1 MFKILNCLSN
11 LVLMLVSAG
20 VAAQAVPT
28 YPKSETTNI
37 FASTDTVSTWTEI
50 AAQDYLI
57 PNSQVFVTGQGSD
70 GAKYFGLLGVAIN
83 RSQNESATGPAA
95 DSLRLTFSSTLTQAL
110 NVAISLRPPV
120 PKFNIVGVAEAA
132 QLRLLPSAK
141 LTVSDD
147 NSARLSFRLTVRFI
161 DAAINSETKK
171 EYYYYHG
178 GSRKLAGPDSWS
190 DDHASPVMRSS
201 EQAMAL
207 LADVLLDDI
216 TGAFSDAFD
225 PAKQRFVNY
234 SAVGSKG
241 IVARALLLK
250 EYPDHLAL
258 APLFRERPT
267 RAIIV
272 ILERRSIE
280 LQSIQ

>member
-1 MFKILNCLSN
+1 
-11 LVLMLVSAG
+11 VLVSTG
-20 VAAQAVPT
+20 GSAQAVLT
-28 YPKSETTNI
+28 YPKSETINI
-37 FASTDTVSTWTEI
+37 FASADTVSTWTET

-70 GAKYFGLLGVAIN
+70 GAKYFGLLGVAIS

-95 DSLRLTFSSTLTQAL
+95 DSLRLNFSSTLTQAL
-110 NVAISLRPPV
+110 NVAISSRPLV
-120 PKFNIVGVAEAA
+120 PKFNIVGVAERA
-132 QLRLLPSAK
+132 QLRLLPSAR
-141 LTVSDD
+141 LTVSED

-161 DAAINSETKK
+161 DAVTNSETKK

-178 GSRKLAGPDSWS
+178 DSKKLAGPDSWS
-190 DDHASPVMRSS
+190 DDHASPVIRSS
-201 EQAMAL
+201 DQGMAL
-207 LADVLLDDI
+207 LADVLLDDVA
-216 TGAFSDAFD
+216 GAFSDAFE
-225 PAKQRFVNY
+225 PAKQRFANY

-241 IVARALLLK
+241 KVARALLLK

-258 APLFRERPT
+258 APLLRERPT